1 MPVSNEDKVQLLS
14 DSVNEMALLGYR
26 LDKLLIGFKLY
37 DNKKNTLD
45 IDEYETVLN
54 LYHTALKAM
63 EEQMQRYHR
72 LFDRLN
78 NTLKEGGE

>member
-1 MPVSNEDKVQLLS
+1 MPVSNEDKIQLLS
-14 DSVNEMALLGYR
+14 DSINEMALLGYR

-37 DNKKNTLD
+37 DSKKNTLN
-45 IDEYETVLN
+45 INEYEEALN
-54 LYHTALKAM
+54 VYHTALKAM